1 MEQGACGGKGSAG
14 MIEAIWL
21 VGTVCLF
28 VSMARA
34 DLGTGAE
41 GGR

>member
-1 MEQGACGGKGSAG
+1 

-28 VSMARA
+28 VSMVRA
-34 DLGTGAE
+34 DLGAGRE
-41 GGR
+41 GGVS